1 MPFRRSYQRV
11 STALPQNLLA
21 PLLQHTFLI
30 LREGPALATEDI
42 FQIWNPRPCLVVPG
56 LFPPAK
62 MRRSFRKNTGGLSLE
77 TI

>member
-1 MPFRRSYQRV
+1 MPFRKSYWSINCV
-11 STALPQNLLA
+11 APVLLA

-62 MRRSFRKNTGGLSLE
+62 MRRSLKKNTGGLSLE